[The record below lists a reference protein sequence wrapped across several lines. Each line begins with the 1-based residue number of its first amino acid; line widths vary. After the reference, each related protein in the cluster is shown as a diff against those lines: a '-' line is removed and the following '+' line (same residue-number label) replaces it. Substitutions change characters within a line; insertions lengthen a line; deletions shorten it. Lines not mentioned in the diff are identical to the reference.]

1 MGYPE
6 EHTEIAEHVEYKA
19 PCGVLFASG
28 VLDPDAPDVVNI
40 GAGGGPHHMD
50 LLSLID
56 RMGERDA
63 EIHVINITPE
73 GGEGRPENTGGDG
86 LRAPGTRRRS
96 RSTTLPLRRSP
107 TGWSIGPAKTAV
119 SSSSELPGPAASDA
133 ASSGALP
140 TT

>member
-1 MGYPE
+1 
-6 EHTEIAEHVEYKA
+6 
-19 PCGVLFASG
+19 
-28 VLDPDAPDVVNI
+28 
-40 GAGGGPHHMD
+40 MD

-63 EIHVINITPE
+63 EIHVINITRKAA
-73 GGEGRPENTGGDG
+73 EGRPENTEATVSGLPNASSVQIHNTTAQTIADG
-86 LRAPGTRRRS
+86 LVDRARET
-96 RSTTLPLRRSP
+96 
-107 TGWSIGPAKTAV
+107 AAV